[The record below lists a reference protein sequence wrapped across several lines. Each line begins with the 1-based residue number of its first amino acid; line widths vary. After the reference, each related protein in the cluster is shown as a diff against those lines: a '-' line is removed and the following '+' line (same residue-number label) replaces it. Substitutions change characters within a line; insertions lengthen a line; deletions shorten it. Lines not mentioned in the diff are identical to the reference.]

1 MNTTDTSSSHPK
13 GLYILFMTEMW
24 ERFSYYGMRAILI
37 LFMTKAL
44 LMDKALASNIY
55 GSYTGLVYL
64 TPLLGGYLSD
74 RYWGNRKSILI
85 GGLVMALGQFTMF
98 FSGSLLQTP
107 ETSKLMMYLGLVLLI
122 FGNGFFKPNISTM
135 VGQLYPQGDKRVDS
149 AFTIFYMGI
158 NLGAF
163 FSPLVCGGLGEH
175 YDANGVSIAGDFKW
189 GFMAAGVGMLIST
202 ITFYL
207 MKNKFI
213 VDANGKPI
221 GMPKTSLQRSSDDNS
236 IPKFK
241 MSHVLTWLVVGV
253 GMFFIFKQFLSF
265 DFFGSLIF
273 GGALTIPGLIITD
286 KSLTHVERQRIW
298 VIFILC
304 FFVIF
309 FWSAFEQAG
318 ASLTF
323 FAEEQTNRNV
333 PMSIPGWLILIAYI
347 TLAYYLIKFFTW
359 LFEGTKKT
367 QNITS
372 VVSLVVLLVLFFT
385 GKIET
390 FTQAVIP
397 ASWFQSI
404 NALAIVILAPLFSI
418 LWIKLGK
425 RNLEP
430 SSPMKMAF
438 GLLFLCLGYVVIAV
452 GVNGVAPGVRVSLFW
467 LTTLYML
474 HTVGELCLS
483 PIGLSMVSKLAP
495 LRFASLLMGTW
506 FLANATANKFAGTL
520 SALYPP
526 GPGEFKQAAE
536 KGINNLP
543 DILNGT
549 ASASADQLKI
559 LSDASI
565 PTHWP
570 SFLGMQITDLYHF
583 FLIFVVMS
591 AVASAILFIIYKWLS
606 KMMHGIH

>member
-1 MNTTDTSSSHPK
+1 MANDNSSSHPK

-98 FSGSLLQTP
+98 FSGSMIQNVEASRLV
-107 ETSKLMMYLGLVLLI
+107 MYLGLVLLI

-149 AFTIFYMGI
+149 AFTMFYMGI

-163 FSPLVCGGLGEH
+163 FSPLVCGGLG
-175 YDANGVSIAGDFKW
+175 DTGNSADFKW

-207 MKNKFI
+207 LKNKFI
-213 VDANGKPI
+213 VDAEGKAI
-221 GMPKTSLQRSSDDNS
+221 GMPKTNLQRASNDGS

-241 MSHVLTWLVVGV
+241 MNHVLTWLVIGV
-253 GMFFIFKQFLSF
+253 GLFFLFKQIVHF
-265 DFFGSLIF
+265 DAFGSLIF

-323 FAEEQTNRNV
+323 FAEEQTNRDI
-333 PMSIPGWLILIAYI
+333 PISIPGFLILAVYMA
-347 TLAYYLIKFFTW
+347 LAFYLIKFFTW
-359 LFEGTKKT
+359 LLDGTKRT
-367 QNITS
+367 MQVTTA
-372 VVSLVVLLVLFFT
+372 VSIAALLILFFT
-385 GKIET
+385 GKIES
-390 FTQAVIP
+390 FSQAVIP

-404 NALAIVILAPLFSI
+404 NALAIVVLAPLFSMI
-418 LWIKLGK
+418 WLALGK

-430 SSPMKMAF
+430 SSPLKMAF
-438 GLLFLCLGYVVIAV
+438 GLLFLCIGYVVIAM
-452 GVNGVAPGVRVSLFW
+452 GVHGVAPGIRVSMFW
-467 LTTLYML
+467 LVTLYMF

-495 LRFASLLMGTW
+495 LRFSSLLMGTW

-526 GPGEFKQAAE
+526 GPGEFKQAAD
-536 KGINNLP
+536 KGITNLP

-549 ASASADQLKI
+549 AQATAEQSKI
-559 LSDASI
+559 LTDASI
-565 PTHWP
+565 PFHWP
-570 SFLGMQITDLYHF
+570 SFMGMHITDLYHF
-583 FLIFVVMS
+583 FLIFIVMS
-591 AVASAILFIIYKWLS
+591 AIASAILFIIFKWLS

>member
-1 MNTTDTSSSHPK
+1 
-13 GLYILFMTEMW
+13 LFMTEMW

-55 GSYTGLVYL
+55 GSFTGLVYL

-98 FSGSLLQTP
+98 FSGSMY
-107 ETSKLMMYLGLVLLI
+107 ENGEVSRMVMYLGLILLI

-163 FSPLVCGGLGEH
+163 FSPLVCGGLG
-175 YDANGVSIAGDFKW
+175 DTGNPADFKW
-189 GFMAAGVGMLIST
+189 GFMAAGVGMVIST

-207 MKNKFI
+207 LKNKFI
-213 VDANGKPI
+213 VDAEGKAI
-221 GMPKTSLQRSSDDNS
+221 GMPKTSAQRASNDDS

-241 MSHVLTWLVVGV
+241 MNHVLTWLVIGV
-253 GMFFIFKQFLSF
+253 GLFFVFKQFLEF

-286 KSLTHVERQRIW
+286 KSLTSIERQRIW

-323 FAEEQTNRNV
+323 FAEEQTNRDI
-333 PMSIPGWLILIAYI
+333 PMSIPGWLILIFYMV
-347 TLAYYLIKFFTW
+347 LAFYLIKFFTW
-359 LFEGTKKT
+359 LLDGTKKVMMICT
-367 QNITS
+367 A
-372 VVSLVVLLVLFFT
+372 VSFAALLILFFT

-390 FTQAVIP
+390 FTQEVIP

-404 NALAIVILAPLFSI
+404 NALAIVVLAPLFSM
-418 LWIKLGK
+418 LWLWLGK
-425 RNLEP
+425 RNMEP
-430 SSPMKMAF
+430 SSPLKMAF
-438 GLLFLCLGYVVIAV
+438 GLFFLCLGYVVIAV
-452 GVNGVAPGVRVSLFW
+452 GVDGVAPGVRVSLFW

-495 LRFASLLMGTW
+495 LRFSSLLMGTW

-526 GPGEFKQAAE
+526 GPGEFKQAAD

-549 ASASADQLKI
+549 ATPTADQLQT
-559 LSDASI
+559 LADASI
-565 PTHWP
+565 PVQWP
-570 SFLGMQITDLYHF
+570 SILGMPITDLYHF
-583 FLIFVVMS
+583 FLIFIVMS
-591 AVASAILFIIYKWLS
+591 AVASAILFFIFRWLN
-606 KMMHGIH
+606 KMMHGVH

>member
-1 MNTTDTSSSHPK
+1 MKDNTSHPK

-55 GSYTGLVYL
+55 GSFTGLVYL
-64 TPLLGGYLSD
+64 TPLIGGYLSD

-85 GGLVMALGQFTMF
+85 GGLVMALGQFVMF
-98 FSGSLLQTP
+98 FSGSMIQ
-107 ETSKLMMYLGLVLLI
+107 EVDSSRMVMYLGLALLI
-122 FGNGFFKPNISTM
+122 FGNGFFKPNISTL
-135 VGQLYPQGDKRVDS
+135 VGQLYPAGDKRIDS

-163 FSPLVCGGLGEH
+163 FAPLVCGALG
-175 YDANGVSIAGDFKW
+175 DTGNPADFKW
-189 GFMAAGVGMLIST
+189 GFFAAGVGMVVST
-202 ITFYL
+202 ITFYF
-207 MKNKFI
+207 MKNKYI
-213 VDANGKPI
+213 VSAEGLAL
-221 GMPKTSLQRSSDDNS
+221 GMPKTNLQRQSDDGS

-241 MSHVLTWLVVGV
+241 MNHVITWLVIGV
-253 GMFFIFKQFLSF
+253 GLFFAFKQVFAF
-265 DFFGSLIF
+265 DFFGSIIF

-286 KSLTHVERQRIW
+286 KSLTSVERQRIW

-323 FAEEQTNRNV
+323 FAEEQTNRDL
-333 PMSIPGWLILIAYI
+333 PISIPGWFILIVYMA
-347 TLAYYLIKFFTW
+347 LSFYLIKFFTW
-359 LFEGTKKT
+359 LLEGTKKT
-367 QNITS
+367 QNILI
-372 VVSLVVLLVLFFT
+372 VAFMAALLILFFT
-385 GKIET
+385 GKIDS
-390 FTQAVIP
+390 FTQEVIP

-404 NALAIVILAPLFSI
+404 NAIGIVILAPLFTI
-418 LWIKLGK
+418 IWGGLGK
-425 RNLEP
+425 RNMEP
-430 SSPMKMAF
+430 SSPLKMAF
-438 GLLFLCLGYVVIAV
+438 GLLFLCLGYAVIAM
-452 GVNGVAPGVRVSLFW
+452 GVHNVAPGVRVSMFW
-467 LTTLYML
+467 LVTLYML

-495 LRFASLLMGTW
+495 LRFSSLLMGTW
-506 FLANATANKFAGTL
+506 FLANATANKFAGIL

-526 GPGEFKQAAE
+526 GPGEFKQAAD
-536 KGINNLP
+536 KGITNLP

-549 ASASADQLKI
+549 ATPSAEQLKV
-559 LSDASI
+559 LTDASI
-565 PTHWP
+565 PIHWP
-570 SFLGMQITDLYHF
+570 TFLGMQITDLYNF
-583 FLIFVVMS
+583 FLIFIIMS
-591 AVASAILFIIYKWLS
+591 AIASAILFIIFKWLS